1 MDVLQLEDFTKYR
14 FLSGVQLSPN
24 GSYAAY
30 GVKISN
36 PEKQG
41 YLSDLWITSV
51 GDGQTRQYTGMGDI
65 GSFRWLDDET
75 LFIQADRE
83 HSEKEPHPLE
93 PQTHFY
99 TLRLDGGEALKAFT
113 LPLRVTEIVP
123 LYGNR
128 WAVRATF
135 DNAWPTTLTGQ
146 SDEEKDK
153 ARKAYEDEQD
163 YTVIDEIPF
172 WQNGTGITNKK
183 RSRVYLYD
191 AGDESLTPVSGPYF
205 DVSLMKVNKARTQLM
220 YIGVDYT
227 DKMELTDSLWTL
239 DLGTGQARER
249 IPAGTYQFR
258 SAEFQGE
265 DIIFAASERRKY
277 TINENPTFSRLDS
290 LGRIIRFADPDLSV
304 SNTVG
309 SDCRLGEGRWF
320 TAEEDGVYCLVTD
333 RACSRLCRIHYDGR
347 TEFLSQAEGSVD
359 AFAKLGETVVFIGMR
374 GQRLQE
380 LYRLDLSSGRETRL
394 TTLNEQALNGKYVA
408 VPQPLS
414 FVNKDGEEID
424 GWVLLPKDYD
434 ASRTYPA
441 ILNIHGGPKTVYGT
455 VFFHEMQLWA
465 NEGYFVLYSNP
476 RGGDGRG
483 NEFADIRGRYGTVDY
498 EDLMEFTDRVLE
510 AYPAIDPQRLGVTGG
525 SYGGFMTN
533 WIIGHTRRF
542 AAAVSQ
548 RSISN
553 WVSMC
558 CTTDIGYYFA
568 VDQTA
573 ATPWDGVERMWQQ
586 SPLKYADRVQ
596 TPTLFLHSDE
606 DFRCWQV
613 EALQMFTA
621 LKMHGVASRLC
632 LFRGENHELS
642 RSGKPV
648 HRIRRLKEISAW
660 FEHYLQPTP

>member
-1 MDVLQLEDFTKYR
+1 MEALQLEDFTGYR
-14 FLSGVQLSPN
+14 FLSAVQLSPN

-51 GDGQTRQYTGMGDI
+51 RDGQTRQYTGMGDV
-65 GSFRWLDDET
+65 GSFRWLDDDT

-83 HSEKEPHPLE
+83 HLDKEPHPLE

-113 LPLRVTEIVP
+113 LPLRVTEILP
-123 LYGNR
+123 LNDSR
-128 WAVRATF
+128 WAVRASY
-135 DNAWPTTLTGQ
+135 DNANPTITGQ
-146 SDEEKDK
+146 TEEDKAK
-153 ARKAYEDEQD
+153 ARKAYDEEQD
-163 YTVIDEIPF
+163 YTVLDEIPF
-172 WQNGTGITNKK
+172 WQNGAGITNKK
-183 RSRVYLYD
+183 RNRIYLYD
-191 AGDESLTPVSGPYF
+191 AANGSLTPVSAPSF
-205 DVSLMKVNKARTQLM
+205 DVSLMKVNDTRTQLM
-220 YIGVDYT
+220 YIGVDYS

-239 DLGTGQARER
+239 DLGTAQARER

-258 SAEFQGE
+258 SAEFLGQ
-265 DIIFAASERRKY
+265 DIVFAASEHRKY
-277 TINENPTFSRLDS
+277 TINENPTFSRLDPE
-290 LGRIIRFADPDLSV
+290 GRIVRFADPDFSV
-304 SNTVG
+304 GNTVG

-320 TAEEDGVYCLVTD
+320 KAEKDGIYCLVTD
-333 RACSRLCRIHYDGR
+333 RACSRLCKITYDGH
-347 TEFLSQAEGSVD
+347 TEFLSQAEGSMDV
-359 AFAKLGETVVFIGMR
+359 FAKSGGTVVFIGMR
-374 GQRLQE
+374 EQRLQE
-380 LYRLDLSSGRETRL
+380 LYQLELSSGEEIQL
-394 TTLNEQALNGKYVA
+394 TNFNDQVLHGKYVA

-414 FVNKDGEEID
+414 FVNKDSVEID

-465 NEGYFVLYSNP
+465 NDGYFVLYSNP

-483 NEFADIRGRYGTVDY
+483 DDFADIRGRYGTIDY
-498 EDLMEFTDRVLE
+498 EDLMEFTDRALA
-510 AYPAIDPQRLGVTGG
+510 AYPAIDSQRLGVTGG

-533 WIIGHTRRF
+533 WIIGHTERF

-553 WVSMC
+553 WISMC

-573 ATPWDGVERMWQQ
+573 STPWDGAEHMWEQ

-632 LFRGENHELS
+632 LFKGENHELS

-660 FEHYLQPTP
+660 FHLYLQPTM

>member
-1 MDVLQLEDFTKYR
+1 MESLQLEDFTEYR
-14 FLSGVQLSPN
+14 FLSAVQLSPN
-24 GSYAAY
+24 GGYAAY
-30 GVKISN
+30 VVKTSN
-36 PEKQG
+36 PKKQG

-51 GDGQTRQYTGMGDI
+51 RDGQTRQYTGMGDV

-75 LFIQADRE
+75 LLIQADRE
-83 HSEKEPHPLE
+83 HLDKEPHPLE
-93 PQTHFY
+93 PQTVFY

-113 LPLRVTEIVP
+113 VPLRVTEILP
-123 LYGNR
+123 LDGSR
-128 WAVRATF
+128 WAVRATY
-135 DNAWPTTLTGQ
+135 DNAYPSLTGQ
-146 SDEEKDK
+146 TDAEKDK
-153 ARKAYEDEQD
+153 ARKTYDEELD
-163 YTVIDEIPF
+163 YTVMDEIPF
-172 WQNGTGITNKK
+172 WQNGAGITNKK

-191 AGDESLTPVSGPYF
+191 AAAGSLMPVSGPSF

-220 YIGVDYT
+220 YIGVDYS
-227 DKMELTDSLWTL
+227 DKMELTDSLWTV

-258 SAEFQGE
+258 AAEYLGD
-265 DIIFAASERRKY
+265 DIVFAASECRKY
-277 TINENPTFSRLDS
+277 TINENPTFSRIDPQ
-290 LGRIIRFADPDLSV
+290 GRITRFADPDLSV
-304 SNTVG
+304 GNTVG
-309 SDCRLGEGRWF
+309 TDCRLGEGGWF
-320 TAEEDGVYCLVTD
+320 TASEDGVYCLVTD
-333 RACSRLCRIHYDGR
+333 RACSRLCKITYDGR

-359 AFAKLGETVVFIGMR
+359 VLAKCKETVVFIGMR
-374 GQRLQE
+374 EQRLQE
-380 LYRLDLSSGRETRL
+380 VYRLDLSTGEETKL
-394 TTLNEQALNGKYVA
+394 TNFNDRVLHGKYVA
-408 VPQPLS
+408 VPQPLG
-414 FVNKDGEEID
+414 FVNKDGVEID

-434 ASRTYPA
+434 AKRTYPA

-465 NEGYFVLYSNP
+465 NEGYFVLYGNP

-483 NEFADIRGRYGTVDY
+483 DDFADIRGRYGTIDY
-498 EDLMEFTDRVLE
+498 DDLMEFTDRVLD
-510 AYPAIDPQRLGVTGG
+510 AYPAIDPRRLGVTGG

-533 WIIGHTRRF
+533 WIIGHTQRF

-553 WVSMC
+553 WISMC

-573 ATPWDGVERMWQQ
+573 STPWDGVERMWEQ
-586 SPLKYADRVQ
+586 SPLKYADRVR

-632 LFRGENHELS
+632 LFKGENHELS

-660 FEHYLQPTP
+660 FKHYLQPTT

>member
-1 MDVLQLEDFTKYR
+1 MEALQLEDFIGYR
-14 FLSGVQLSPN
+14 FLSAVQLSPN

-30 GVKISN
+30 GVKTSN
-36 PEKQG
+36 SEKKE
-41 YLSDLWITSV
+41 YLSDLWITAV
-51 GDGQTRQYTGMGDI
+51 RDGQTRQYTGMGDV

-83 HSEKEPHPLE
+83 HSDKELHPLE

-113 LPLRVTEIVP
+113 LPLRVTEILP
-123 LYGNR
+123 LNGNR
-128 WAVRATF
+128 WAVRAIY
-135 DNAWPTTLTGQ
+135 DNTYPTLTGQ
-146 SDEEKDK
+146 TEEEKDQ
-153 ARKAYEDEQD
+153 ARKNFDEEQD
-163 YTVIDEIPF
+163 YTVMDEIPF
-172 WQNGTGITNKK
+172 WQNGAGITNKK

-191 AGDESLTPVSGPYF
+191 ATDGSLTPLSSSYF
-205 DVSLMKVNKARTQLM
+205 DVSLMKVNQAQTQLM

-227 DKMELTDSLWTL
+227 DKMGLTDSLWTV
-239 DLGTGQARER
+239 DLGTGQAHER
-249 IPAGTYQFR
+249 IAAGTYQFR
-258 SAEFQGE
+258 TAEYVGE
-265 DIIFAASERRKY
+265 DIVFVASERRKY

-290 LGRIIRFADPDLSV
+290 QGRITRFADPDLSV
-304 SNTVG
+304 GNTVG
-309 SDCRLGEGRWF
+309 TDCRLGEGRWF
-320 TAEEDGVYCLVTD
+320 MAEEDGVYCIVTD
-333 RACSRLCRIHYDGR
+333 RACSRLCKITYDGR
-347 TEFLSQAEGSVD
+347 IEFLSQAEGSMDVL
-359 AFAKLGETVVFIGMR
+359 AKHMETVVFIGMR
-374 GQRLQE
+374 EQRLQE
-380 LYRLDLSSGRETRL
+380 LYRLDLSSGEETPL
-394 TTLNEQALNGKYVA
+394 TNFNDQVLNGKYVA

-414 FVNKDGEEID
+414 FANKDGVEID

-434 ASRTYPA
+434 AGRTYPA

-455 VFFHEMQLWA
+455 VFSHEMQLWA
-465 NEGYFVLYSNP
+465 NEGYFVFFSNP

-483 NEFADIRGRYGTVDY
+483 DDFADIRGRYGTVDY
-498 EDLMEFTDRVLE
+498 DDLMEFTDRVLE
-510 AYPAIDPQRLGVTGG
+510 TYPAIDRQRLGVTGG

-533 WIIGHTRRF
+533 WIIGHTSRF

-553 WVSMC
+553 WISMC

-573 ATPWDGVERMWQQ
+573 STPWDGGERMWEQ

-632 LFRGENHELS
+632 LFKGENHELS

-660 FEHYLQPTP
+660 FTSYLQPS